1 MPRTLSLEA
10 GSNIVTGIAQNYKAE
25 IKDKQNLL
33 DRQTPLPSPDNILT
47 RIEPR

>member
-10 GSNIVTGIAQNYKAE
+10 GSNVVTGIAQNYKEE
-25 IKDKQNLL
+25 IKDMQHPL
-33 DRQTPLPSPDNILT
+33 DRQTPLPSTDNILT